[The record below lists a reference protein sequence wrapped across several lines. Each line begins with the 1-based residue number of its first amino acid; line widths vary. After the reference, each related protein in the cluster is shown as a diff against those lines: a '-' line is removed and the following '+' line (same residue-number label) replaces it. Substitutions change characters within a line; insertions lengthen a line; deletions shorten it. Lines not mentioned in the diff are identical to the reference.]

1 MRYTLLALLVL
12 SGCEAFPRVAN
23 DGDVPGSVLSGT
35 LLAVDVDEGATTVVL
50 MSAADN
56 PQPPLGNGSPV
67 SFAAIPGDQYGP
79 AGAATLGAPFALTD
93 VPPGDWQLNGL
104 MDVDGNFHPGL
115 DVLATPSCGDLSG
128 WHLDRVDG
136 GAPTAVSLSAN
147 DYIHDLVVGPLT
159 RIDSPDPA
167 FTIIG
172 PRAVGSGLTLRLDAV
187 DVSAT
192 FADLTL
198 DVPGPD
204 SADPCHAGFRFR
216 RRDADGNGSAD
227 TSPLLPL
234 FEDRWPRVLFRWLG
248 TPVDTEDGT
257 DFDRG
262 DVPDDVT
269 IAAIGDPSPSATTL
283 PAPGVA
289 IDVPSLQVAW
299 TGFGQRIEANG
310 DSAILAGTDLPAG
323 AWSITVITEAGQIW
337 TMPNEA
343 GAGLALVKRLP
354 SPGRTSDGD
363 ARQGQWAELAP

>member
-1 MRYTLLALLVL
+1 MRNTLLALLVL
-12 SGCEAFPRVAN
+12 TGCDALPRVAN
-23 DGDVPGSVLSGT
+23 DPDVPGSVLSGT
-35 LLAVDVDEGATTVVL
+35 LLAFDVDEGATTVVL
-50 MSAADN
+50 MSPADN
-56 PQPPLGNGSPV
+56 PQPPLGTGSPV
-67 SFAAIPGDQYGP
+67 SFAAIPADQYGP

-93 VPPGDWQLNGL
+93 VPAGSWQLNGL

-136 GAPTAVSLSAN
+136 GVPTPVTLGE
-147 DYIHDLVVGPLT
+147 DEYIHDLVVGPLT
-159 RIDSPDPA
+159 RIASPDPA
-167 FTIIG
+167 FTITG
-172 PRAVGSGLTLRLDAV
+172 PHTVGTGLTLRLDSV
-187 DVSAT
+187 DVAAA

-204 SADPCHAGFRFR
+204 SGEDCHAGFRFR
-216 RRDADGNGSAD
+216 RRDADANGSAD

-248 TPVDTEDGT
+248 TPVETDDGT

-269 IAAIGDPSPSATTL
+269 IAAIGDPSPSPTAL

-289 IDVPSLQVAW
+289 VDVASLQVAW
-299 TGFGQRIEANG
+299 TGFGQRIEADG
-310 DSAILAGTDLPAG
+310 TSQILAGSDLPAG
-323 AWSITVITEAGQIW
+323 AWSITVITEEGQIW

-343 GAGLALVKRLP
+343 GAGLARVKRLP
-354 SPGRTSDGD
+354 PPGRTSDGD
-363 ARQGQWAELAP
+363 ARQGQWAELGL